1 MSDIGEVTI
10 REMERGEEFAEWF
23 EELLL
28 RHEEETG
35 SEVHHDD
42 RYLVLTNEIG
52 DWIGGLRFSLQGGVA
67 HLQELAVTP
76 QERHQGHAHRLLD
89 AFEQSALEAEAHL
102 LEFWTEDLRSEAM
115 LSAFG
120 WQRVLRRDAYIGG
133 RTWYLM
139 EKRIGA
145 PVLA

>member
-35 SEVHHDD
+35 STVHHED

-67 HLQELAVTP
+67 HLQELAITP
-76 QERHQGHAHRLLD
+76 EERHQGHAHRLLG
-89 AFEQSALEAEAHL
+89 AFEQSALEADAHL

-115 LSAFG
+115 LCACG
-120 WQRVLRRDAYIGG
+120 WQRVLRRETYIGG
-133 RTWYLM
+133 GTWYLM
-139 EKRIGA
+139 EKRIGV
-145 PVLA
+145 PVPA